1 MSILLVDDEVHALN
15 AYETHLL
22 GEGIEDFI
30 SSTSG
35 AEALSILKD
44 KDISV
49 VLLDLR
55 MPKMSGEEV
64 LAEIGT
70 SFPGVTVIVATAVND
85 VDTAVRCMKMGAFDF
100 LLKPIDQTRL
110 LASIRKA
117 IEYHE
122 IRLENLRLTEVCLDG
137 KVKDPSHFSKI
148 ITNNEKMR
156 SLFRYIESIAATSR
170 PVLITGETGVGK
182 ELIAQSVHSASG
194 KKGELVAVNVAGL
207 DDDTFAD
214 TLFGHKRGAFTGAD
228 RDRGG
233 LIGQA
238 ADGTL
243 FLDEIGDLSA
253 HSQLKFLRLLQEHEY
268 YPLGSDTPRRTNARI
283 VAATN
288 RDLAAAVE
296 AGSFRADLYYRLLL
310 HHVHVPPLRER
321 RDDIPLLARVFVNE
335 AAEELNI
342 DPPSIPE
349 DVLAILYSCPFRGNV
364 RELKSLIFDSM
375 SRREPDARPFESIR
389 TLDRQEISSPQPRV
403 SGPLVSMSTLYS
415 SLDQLPTLEE
425 SEDLLIEEAMRR
437 TNHNQTVT
445 AELLGITRQ
454 TLHRRFKL
462 KDKADAIDTS
472 SSS

>member
-1 MSILLVDDEVHALN
+1 MSILLVDDEIHALN

-22 GEGIEDFI
+22 GEGIDDFI

-35 AEALSILKD
+35 AEALSILAD

-64 LAEIGT
+64 LETIT
-70 SFPGVTVIVATAVND
+70 RSHPGVTVIVATAVNE
-85 VDTAVRCMKMGAFDF
+85 VETAVRCIKMGAFDY

-110 LASIRKA
+110 LASIRRA

-122 IRLENLRLTEVCLDG
+122 IRLENVRLTEVCLDG
-137 KVKDPSHFSKI
+137 KVKNPVHFSKV

-156 SLFRYIESIAATSR
+156 SLFRYIESIAVTSH

-182 ELIAQSVHSASG
+182 ELIAQAVHSASER
-194 KKGELVAVNVAGL
+194 KGQLVAVNVAGL

-228 RDRGG
+228 RDRVG

-238 ADGTL
+238 TDGTL
-243 FLDEIGDLSA
+243 FLDEIGDLSDR
-253 HSQLKFLRLLQEHEY
+253 SQLKFLRLLQEREY
-268 YPLGSDTPRRTNARI
+268 YPLGSDTPHRTNARI

-288 RDLAAAVE
+288 RDLKTAVE
-296 AGSFRADLYYRLLL
+296 SGSFRADLYYRLLL
-310 HHVHVPPLRER
+310 HRVHVPPLRER
-321 RDDIPLLARVFVNE
+321 REDIPLLANVFVRE
-335 AAEELNI
+335 AADELNI
-342 DPPSIPE
+342 DPPPIAADILSS
-349 DVLAILYSCPFRGNV
+349 LYSHSFLGNV

-375 SRREPDARPFESIR
+375 SRREPGLTPFESIR
-389 TLDRQEISSPQPRV
+389 SLDRQAFASTQPRAIE
-403 SGPLVSMSTLYS
+403 PNLSMSSLYS
-415 SLDQLPTLEE
+415 SLDQLPTLSE
-425 SEDLLIEEAMRR
+425 SEDMLIEEAMRR

-462 KDKADAIDTS
+462 KGKVDSVD
-472 SSS
+472 

>member
-1 MSILLVDDEVHALN
+1 MSILLVDDEIHALN

-22 GEGIEDFI
+22 GEGINDFV

-35 AEALSILKD
+35 AEALSILAD

-64 LAEIGT
+64 LATINR
-70 SFPGVTVIVATAVND
+70 SHPGVTVIVVTAVNE
-85 VDTAVRCMKMGAFDF
+85 VETAVRCMKMGAFDY
-100 LLKPIDQTRL
+100 LLKPIDEARL

-122 IRLENLRLTEVCLDG
+122 IRLENVRLAEVCLDG
-137 KVKDPSHFSKI
+137 KVKNPVHFSRI

-156 SLFRYIESIAATSR
+156 SLFRYIESIAVTSY

-182 ELIAQSVHSASG
+182 ELIAQAVHSASER
-194 KKGELVAVNVAGL
+194 KGQLIPVNVAGL

-228 RDRGG
+228 RERMG

-238 ADGTL
+238 TDGTL

-288 RDLAAAVE
+288 RDLKIAVE
-296 AGSFRADLYYRLLL
+296 SGSFRADLYYRLLL
-310 HHVHVPPLRER
+310 HHVHIPALRER
-321 RDDIPLLARVFVNE
+321 RDDIPLLAKVFVSE
-335 AAEELNI
+335 AAEELNF
-342 DPPSIPE
+342 DPPPIPE
-349 DVLAILYSCPFRGNV
+349 DILASLCSHSFQGIV

-375 SRREPDARPFESIR
+375 SRREPGLTAFESIR
-389 TLDRQEISSPQPRV
+389 ALDRQALAATQPRAIE
-403 SGPLVSMSTLYS
+403 PNLSMGALYS

-425 SEDLLIEEAMRR
+425 SENMLIEEAMRR
-437 TNHNQTVT
+437 TNRNQTVT

-462 KDKADAIDTS
+462 KGKMDHLDKTI
-472 SSS
+472 

>member
-1 MSILLVDDEVHALN
+1 MAILLVDDEVHALN

-22 GEGIEDFI
+22 GEGINDFV

-35 AEALSILKD
+35 AEALSIIEK

-64 LAEIGT
+64 LATINRLH
-70 SFPGVTVIVATAVND
+70 PGVTVIVATAVD
-85 VDTAVRCMKMGAFDF
+85 EVETAVRCMRMGAFDY

-122 IRLENLRLTEVCLDG
+122 VRLENVSLAELYLEG
-137 KVKDPSHFSKI
+137 KVKNPMHFSRI

-156 SLFRYIESIAATSR
+156 SLFRYIESIAITSH

-182 ELIAQSVHSASG
+182 ELIAQSVHAASER
-194 KKGELVAVNVAGL
+194 KGQLIAINVAGL

-228 RDRGG
+228 RERVG

-238 ADGTL
+238 TDGTL
-243 FLDEIGDLSA
+243 FLDEIGDLSV
-253 HSQLKFLRLLQEHEY
+253 HSQLKFLRLLQEREY
-268 YPLGSDTPRRTNARI
+268 YPLGSDAPCRTNARV

-288 RDLAAAVE
+288 RDLKVAVE
-296 AGSFRADLYYRLLL
+296 SGSFRADLYYRLLL
-310 HHVHVPPLRER
+310 HRVHIPPLRER
-321 RDDIPLLARVFVNE
+321 RDDIALLAKVFVKE

-342 DPPSIPE
+342 KPPSIPE
-349 DVLAILYSCPFRGNV
+349 DILARLYSYAFQGNV

-375 SRREPDARPFESIR
+375 SQREPGITPFENIR
-389 TLDRQEISSPQPRV
+389 ALDGQAFVSPQPV
-403 SGPLVSMSTLYS
+403 EPKPNVSMNGLYS
-415 SLDQLPTLEE
+415 SLDMLPTLEE
-425 SEDLLIEEAMRR
+425 SEDMLIAEAMRR
-437 TNHNQTVT
+437 TNQNQTVT

-454 TLHRRFKL
+454 TLHRRFKMR
-462 KDKADAIDTS
+462 DKTGPTDKRS
-472 SSS
+472 